1 MRVRPWAFVPLTC
14 LLLLAGCA
22 TDRYDQATRAI
33 DKAGRVNQSNALYRQ
48 INTLFSDAADRV
60 DSGDLVG
67 ARDRYNDVLRVDP
80 RNPRALASLRAL
92 DAAQSQTEAIADARQ
107 LLAGG
112 DIDGARTRL
121 RRVLVENPNQFDARR
136 LWNEIAQKID
146 HSTVMPRRLKTNDK
160 RVTLEFRDGTL
171 RNVFEVISRF
181 SGVSIV
187 LDPNLNPDAM
197 VSVFL
202 KEASFDDAINFILT
216 THQLGKKVVTDNSL
230 IIYPLARA
238 AQYEEQAIRV
248 FYLNHADAK
257 QTAALVK
264 AMLPLRDVYVDEKLN
279 MLSVKAPFEQLTNV
293 ERLIADTDVPEP
305 EVILEV
311 EVLEVSS
318 SRLTDLGLRY
328 PSTISF
334 LGGSDPSVSTVPLSN
349 LRNLSSEGIFL
360 SPAPSLKLL
369 RTDTDTSLLANPRI
383 RIQNREK
390 AKLHIGDKIPIK
402 TSTISSTGNIVGN
415 SANYLDVGLKLDVE
429 PRVKLNNEV
438 IIKLSLEV
446 SSATQAAGADFP
458 TLSTRNTSTI
468 MMSADNETQV
478 LAGLINDEDRKVA
491 NKVPGLVE
499 LPLIGRLF
507 SGQNTNRQKTE
518 IILLITPHVIRNL
531 LRPEA
536 SDAEFV
542 GGAAGRVSPVNLG
555 AGATVQAPARTRRGA
570 FTDTPPPTV
579 EPVVPAAPVA
589 PQGRTT
595 DEK

>member
-1 MRVRPWAFVPLTC
+1 MRLRPWASVPLTC
-14 LLLLAGCA
+14 LLLLSACA
-22 TDRYDQATRAI
+22 SPDRSDRTLRKI
-33 DKAGRVNQSNALYRQ
+33 DKAERVDQSNDLYRKV
-48 INTLFSDAADRV
+48 NALFAEAADRI
-60 DSGDLVG
+60 DAGDMDG
-67 ARDRYNDVLRVDP
+67 ARSRYDEVLRMDP

-92 DAAQSQTEAIADARQ
+92 DTAASQSAAIAEARR
-107 LLAGG
+107 LITSG

-121 RRVLVENPNQFDARR
+121 RRVLVENPNQSEARG
-136 LWNEIAQKID
+136 LWNEIAVKLDQSSII
-146 HSTVMPRRLKTNDK
+146 PRRLKSNGK
-160 RVTLEFRDGTL
+160 RVNLEFRDGSL
-171 RNVFEVISRF
+171 RNVFEVISRI

-187 LDPNLNPDAM
+187 LDPNLNPDMM

-202 KEASFDDAINFILT
+202 KDASVEDAINFILT
-216 THQLGKKVVTDNSL
+216 THQLGKKVVSDNSL
-230 IIYPLARA
+230 IIYPLTRV

-257 QTAALVK
+257 QAAALVK
-264 AMLPLRDVYVDEKLN
+264 AMLPVRDVFVDEKLN
-279 MLSVKAPFEQLTNV
+279 LLSVKAPFDQLLNV

-328 PSTISF
+328 PNTISF
-334 LGGSDPSVSTVPLSN
+334 MGGTDPAATTVPLSN
-349 LRNLSSEGIFL
+349 LRNLNSEGIFL
-360 SPAPSLKLL
+360 SPVPSLRLL
-369 RTDTDTSLLANPRI
+369 RTDNDTSLLANPRI

-478 LAGLINDEDRKVA
+478 LAGLINDEDRRSA

-518 IILLITPHVIRNL
+518 IILLITPHVIRNV
-531 LRPEA
+531 LRPDA
-536 SDAEFV
+536 GDAEFS
-542 GGAAGRVSPVNLG
+542 GGAAGRMSPANLNPG
-555 AGATVQAPARTRRGA
+555 VTVQAPRSRRAAAAGA
-570 FTDTPPPTV
+570 APDAAPPAEPPPQQSL
-579 EPVVPAAPVA
+579 PPRA
-589 PQGRTT
+589 
-595 DEK
+595 D

>member
-1 MRVRPWAFVPLTC
+1 MRVRPWVSVPLTC
-14 LLLLAGCA
+14 LLLALAGCA
-22 TDRYDQATRAI
+22 SDRSDRTARTV
-33 DKAGRVNQSNALYRQ
+33 DKAGRVDQSNALYRQ
-48 INTLFSDAADRV
+48 VNALFSEASDRV
-60 DSGDLVG
+60 DAGDLDG
-67 ARDRYNDVLRVDP
+67 ARERYNEVLRIDP
-80 RNPRALASLRAL
+80 RNPRALASLRTV
-92 DAAQSQTEAIADARQ
+92 DAAQSQNEAIAEARR
-107 LLAGG
+107 LFAGG

-121 RRVLVENPNQFDARR
+121 RRVLVENPNQSDARA

-146 HSTVMPRRLKTNDK
+146 QTTIIPRRLKTNGK

-171 RNVFEVISRF
+171 RNVFEVISRI

-187 LDPNLNPDAM
+187 LDPNLNPEMM

-202 KEASFDDAINFILT
+202 KDASVEDAINFILT
-216 THQLGKKVVTDNSL
+216 THQLGKKVVSDNSL
-230 IIYPLARA
+230 IIYPLTRS

-257 QTAALVK
+257 QAAALVK

-279 MLSVKAPFEQLTNV
+279 LLSVKAPFEQLVNV

-328 PSTISF
+328 PNTVSF

-349 LRNLSSEGIFL
+349 LRNLTSEGIFL

-507 SGQNTNRQKTE
+507 SGQNTSRQKTE

-536 SDAEFV
+536 SDAEFA
-542 GGAAGRVSPVNLG
+542 GGTAGRTSPANLG
-555 AGATVQAPARTRRGA
+555 TGVTVQAPSRTRRGA
-570 FTDTPPPTV
+570 VTDAPVV
-579 EPVVPAAPVA
+579 EPVPPATPAVT
-589 PQGRTT
+589 QGTPARP
-595 DEK
+595 D

>member
-1 MRVRPWAFVPLTC
+1 MKVRPWASVPLGF
-14 LLLLAGCA
+14 LLLVLSGCA
-22 TDRYDQATRAI
+22 SPDRSDRTVRTI
-33 DKAGRVNQSNALYRQ
+33 DKGGRVDQSNALYRQ
-48 INTLFSDAADRV
+48 VNSLFAEAADRI
-60 DSGDLVG
+60 DAGDMDG
-67 ARDRYNDVLRVDP
+67 ARGRYTEVLRLEP

-92 DAAQSQTEAIADARQ
+92 DAAQIQTESITEARR
-107 LLAGG
+107 LFAAG
-112 DIDGARTRL
+112 DIDGARARV
-121 RRVLVENPNQFDARR
+121 RRVLVDNPNQSDARS
-136 LWNEIAQKID
+136 LWNDIAMKLDQ
-146 HSTVMPRRLKTNDK
+146 STIIPRRLKSNGK

-171 RNVFEVISRF
+171 RNVFEVISRI

-187 LDPNLNPDAM
+187 LDPNLNPDLV

-202 KEASFDDAINFILT
+202 KDASVEDAINFILT
-216 THQLGKKVVTDNSL
+216 THQLGKKVVSDNSL
-230 IIYPLARA
+230 IIYPLTRA
-238 AQYEEQAIRV
+238 AQYEDLTIRV

-257 QTAALVK
+257 QTAALIK
-264 AMLPLRDVYVDEKLN
+264 AMLPLRDVFVDEKLN
-279 MLSVKAPFEQLTNV
+279 LLSVKAPFDQLLNV

-328 PSTISF
+328 PNTISF
-334 LGGSDPSVSTVPLSN
+334 LGGSDPSAAMIPLSN
-349 LRNLSSEGIFL
+349 LRNLTSEGIFL

-369 RTDTDTSLLANPRI
+369 RTDSETSLLANPRI

-446 SSATQAAGADFP
+446 SSATQPAGADFP

-478 LAGLINDEDRKVA
+478 LAGLINDEDRKSA

-518 IILLITPHVIRNL
+518 IILLITPHVIRNV
-531 LRPEA
+531 LRPDA
-536 SDAEFV
+536 GDAEFA
-542 GGAAGRVSPVNLG
+542 GGASGRTSPANLG
-555 AGATVQAPARTRRGA
+555 TGVTVQAPARPRRTPA
-570 FTDTPPPTV
+570 TDTPPATESVP
-579 EPVVPAAPVA
+579 PQSVPAR
-589 PQGRTT
+589 Q
-595 DEK
+595 D

>member
-1 MRVRPWAFVPLTC
+1 MKVRRWALVTLSC
-14 LLLLAGCA
+14 LLLVLSACA
-22 TDRYDQATRAI
+22 SPDRMDRTAQKI
-33 DKAGRVNQSNALYRQ
+33 DKAERVDQSNALYRQ
-48 INTLFSDAADRV
+48 VNGLFAEASDRIDA
-60 DSGDLVG
+60 GDMQG
-67 ARDRYNDVLRVDP
+67 ARSRYNEVLRLDP
-80 RNPRALASLRAL
+80 RNPRALASLRAV
-92 DAAQSQTEAIADARQ
+92 DAAQSQADSISEARRLFVD
-107 LLAGG
+107 G
-112 DIDGARTRL
+112 DIDGARTRV
-121 RRVLVENPNQFDARR
+121 RRVLVENPNQSDARA
-136 LWNEIAQKID
+136 LWNEIALKLDQ
-146 HSTVMPRRLKTNDK
+146 STIIPRRLKSNGK

-171 RNVFEVISRF
+171 RNVFEVISRI

-187 LDPNLNPDAM
+187 LDPNMNPDLL

-202 KEASFDDAINFILT
+202 KDASVEDAINFILS
-216 THQLGKKVVTDNSL
+216 THQLGKKVVSDNSL
-230 IIYPLARA
+230 IIYPLTRA

-264 AMLPLRDVYVDEKLN
+264 AMLPLRDVFVDEKLN
-279 MLSVKAPFEQLTNV
+279 LLSVKAPFEQLLNV

-328 PSTISF
+328 PNTISF
-334 LGGSDPSVSTVPLSN
+334 IGGSDPAVSTVPLSN
-349 LRNLSSEGIFL
+349 LRNLTSEGIFL

-369 RTDTDTSLLANPRI
+369 RTDSDTSLLANPRI

-446 SSATQAAGADFP
+446 SSATQLAGADFP

-478 LAGLINDEDRKVA
+478 LAGLINDEDRKSA

-499 LPLIGRLF
+499 LPFIGRLF

-518 IILLITPHVIRNL
+518 IILLITPHVIRNV
-531 LRPEA
+531 LRPDA
-536 SDAEFV
+536 GDAEFA
-542 GGAAGRVSPVNLG
+542 GGTAGRTSPANLG
-555 AGATVQAPARTRRGA
+555 PGVTVQPPARSRRAAPAEA
-570 FTDTPPPTV
+570 A
-579 EPVVPAAPVA
+579 PAPAEPVA
-589 PQGRTT
+589 PQAPPARQ
-595 DEK
+595 E